1 MDKYIPF
8 INRQQCCKIF
18 LEEILYIEQQGRE
31 VLIVTDNMTYR
42 QYGKLFQL
50 DSYLDERFFYC
61 LKTMTINFSNVIS
74 MRDQVI
80 KFKNGT
86 EIYLGRQNFVRTKQS
101 FAIYIKNPCNSKGFV
116 V

>member
-8 INRQQCCKIF
+8 VSRQQCCKIP

-31 VLIVTDNMTYR
+31 VFIVTDKITYR
-42 QYGKLFQL
+42 QYGKFSDLE
-50 DSYLDERFFYC
+50 DYLDERFFCC
-61 LKTMTINFSNVIS
+61 LKTMAINFSNVIS
-74 MRDQVI
+74 MREQAI
-80 KFKNGT
+80 KFKNGK

-101 FAIYIKNPCNSKGFV
+101 FAIYIKNPCNSNGFV